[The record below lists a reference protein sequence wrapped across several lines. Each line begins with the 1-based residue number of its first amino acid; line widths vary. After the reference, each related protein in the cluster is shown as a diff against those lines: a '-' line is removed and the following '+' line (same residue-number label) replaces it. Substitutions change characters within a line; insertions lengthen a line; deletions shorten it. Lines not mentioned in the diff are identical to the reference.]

1 MQSKTRK
8 IASNRAN
15 QFQESVIREM
25 SRLSA
30 QHQAVNL
37 AQGLPD
43 FPCPP
48 ELKEAVTRAVFDDV
62 NQYAITWGDKFLRQ
76 AITEQT
82 KKFSGLTIEPET
94 D

>member
-1 MQSKTRK
+1 MQSKLRK
-8 IASNRAN
+8 GASNKAS

-30 QHQAVNL
+30 QHKAINL

-48 ELKEAVTRAVFDDV
+48 
-62 NQYAITWGDKFLRQ
+62 
-76 AITEQT
+76 
-82 KKFSGLTIEPET
+82 S
-94 D
+94 